1 MMLRRGP
8 DPARMRSRLGRLLA
22 AHAEVDFA
30 YLFGPL
36 ATRLAYYDA
45 EVAVFLRP
53 APAPEA
59 VSDYEMDLSAELTRA
74 LDVDVDVHVLNNT
87 PQGFRYAVLQGRPL
101 LVRDEERLIDFVEG
115 MGPEATELGYLDEF
129 DLRDVQP

>member
-1 MMLRRGP
+1 MRVRPVPAKLRCGLR
-8 DPARMRSRLGRLLA
+8 RLLA

-30 YLFGPL
+30 YLFGSL
-36 ATRLAYYDA
+36 ANEMAYYDV